1 MRIATHVA
9 AGAVLLV
16 ALLSGCTSPSGPTN
30 TGATA
35 SPSSEASVASP
46 SAQPSAEPSAALELS
61 DLRTDPCLALSQDDL
76 DRLGGGFA
84 TPPDGEDDTSCLWLS
99 QPSILFI
106 AHPTVDQTADQDN
119 RDLMTE
125 TTVDGRPA
133 LVGVLIKN
141 RGCMLYVRHGKDTS
155 IEVHE
160 IWDGEEPSGPTCGQ
174 AAEFAGAILDN
185 LEQH

>member
-1 MRIATHVA
+1 MRKASRAA

-16 ALLSGCTSPSGPTN
+16 ALLSSCTPTSPTD

-35 SPSSEASVASP
+35 SPSSSASVASR
-46 SAQPSAEPSAALELS
+46 SVQPSAEPSAALELS
-61 DLRTDPCLALSQDDL
+61 DLRTDPCLALTQDDL
-76 DRLGGGFA
+76 DQLGGGLA

-99 QPSILFI
+99 QRSILFI

-119 RDLMTE
+119 HDLMAE

-133 LVGVLIKN
+133 LLGVLIKD
-141 RGCMLYVRHGKDTS
+141 RGCMLYVRHGKGTT

-185 LEQH
+185 LEQR